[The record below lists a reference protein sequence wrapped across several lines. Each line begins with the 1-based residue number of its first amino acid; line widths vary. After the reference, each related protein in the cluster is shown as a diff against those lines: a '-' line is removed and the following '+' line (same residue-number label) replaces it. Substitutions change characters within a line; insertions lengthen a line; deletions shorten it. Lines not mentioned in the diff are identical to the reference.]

1 MNRYTVEHWR
11 DGEKI
16 ASFDLNTKNITRKDG
31 VARVAFPPGT
41 ITLNTGDE
49 LRFDPQGLVDLLQSL
64 QSR

>member
-11 DGEKI
+11 DGERI
-16 ASFDLNTKNITRKDG
+16 ASFDLTTKSITRKDG
-31 VARVAFPPGT
+31 VARIAFPPGT

-64 QSR
+64 QCQ